1 MSAPPTDRPT
11 TAEQSSGSKA
21 TRISLGRIFTPES
34 SNYYLLLGTTVFLV
48 LIGLVMV
55 LSASSVDSFLD
66 DSGFFGGFWKQAT
79 YAVIGIPLMLVIS
92 RIPATFWKRW
102 AWVVLGGALLLQALV
117 FTPLGFAVGGNLN
130 WIAIG
135 PISGQPSELLKLA
148 LAIWLGAVL
157 GRKIALLGDWKHAL
171 IPAVPVAVIALG
183 LVLLG
188 HDLGTV
194 MIMGMVV
201 IGALYFANLKLR
213 YLSLPFIL
221 GIVVFLGFAITSPN
235 RMARITS
242 FLDEDCVDYENL
254 CWQPLHGTW
263 ALANGGLFGLGLG
276 NSREKYSWLP
286 AASND
291 YIFAIIGEELGLIGA
306 VVVLL
311 LFVLLAV
318 AFVRIIRSSTD
329 PFARITTGAIMVWVI
344 GQAFVNIAVVLRLL
358 PTLGVPLPLISAGGT
373 ALLTSLVSIGIVL
386 SFARTSGRE
395 KASGLR
401 APAFGTPTRGIR

>member
-1 MSAPPTDRPT
+1 M
-11 TAEQSSGSKA
+11 
-21 TRISLGRIFTPES
+21 
-34 SNYYLLLGTTVFLV
+34 
-48 LIGLVMV
+48 
-55 LSASSVDSFLD
+55 
-66 DSGFFGGFWKQAT
+66 
-79 YAVIGIPLMLVIS
+79 
-92 RIPATFWKRW
+92 
-102 AWVVLGGALLLQALV
+102 
-117 FTPLGFAVGGNLN
+117 
-130 WIAIG
+130 
-135 PISGQPSELLKLA
+135 
-148 LAIWLGAVL
+148 
-157 GRKIALLGDWKHAL
+157 
-171 IPAVPVAVIALG
+171 
-183 LVLLG
+183 
-188 HDLGTV
+188 
-194 MIMGMVV
+194 
-201 IGALYFANLKLR
+201 
-213 YLSLPFIL
+213 
-221 GIVVFLGFAITSPN
+221 
-235 RMARITS
+235 
-242 FLDEDCVDYENL
+242 
-254 CWQPLHGTW
+254 
-263 ALANGGLFGLGLG
+263 
-276 NSREKYSWLP
+276 P